1 MTGRYARWLA
11 ERERRKST
19 RETIKAIDEAIKRT
33 ISAYHENRISI
44 YFGEKC
50 FYTWLCLREDPSY
63 YGRYYLNKGFNVK
76 LFSDHI
82 VIDWSGAND

>member
-19 RETIKAIDEAIKRT
+19 KETIKAIDETIKQT
-33 ISAYHENRISI
+33 ISAYHENHVSI

-50 FYTWLCLREDPSY
+50 SYRWVCLREDPSY
-63 YGRYYLNKGFNVK
+63 YGKYYLEKGFSVK
-76 LFSDHI
+76 LFSDRI
-82 VIDWSGAND
+82 VIDWSGTND